1 MLTRRAVVGG
11 AVSAALAP
19 KLLAQARR
27 SPAATL
33 LDAVS
38 EDLLRL
44 FPERASD
51 LGIDAGARSALRGRL
66 VDRSAAGQRAIAG
79 RLRQRLRE
87 IERIDLPSV
96 APAERVHL
104 EVVRTSFDTALKGF
118 AFSYGDVAV
127 GEWRNSPYVVIQNV
141 GAFIDLP
148 RLLESTQKLD
158 SAADAAAYFARVR
171 GYAAALDGETERLRA
186 ATARGI
192 IPPGFLL
199 DRAIPQLS
207 AARGGDP
214 AKWPWIARLA
224 AKYPADGA
232 RAVEVARTQIIPA
245 FDRQVAALQAQRAG
259 AGADAGVWRLPDGEA
274 YYRWALGAATTSTRT
289 PDEIH
294 AQGLD
299 ELKGYQAQMDAIL
312 RPLGYTGG
320 SVGARMAAL
329 GRDPKYLF
337 PETDAGRAQVLAYAR
352 ARIEAIRP
360 LMPRAFANPVK
371 GNVEVLRVPLAE
383 EPGAAGAYGGAG
395 SIDGTIPGKYWMN
408 LSTTARWPRFSIAST
423 TYHEAI
429 PGHVW
434 QGEYSHRLPL
444 IRSLLSF
451 SAYQEGW
458 ALYAEQLA
466 DELGVYD
473 GDPVARLGYLQAM
486 AFRACRL
493 VVDTGLHAKRWTRAQ
508 AISWF
513 AEANGQEPGEVATEV
528 DRYCSWPGQACAYK
542 VGHSEINRMRD
553 GARTRLDARY
563 DVRAF
568 NDLVVGTG
576 AVPMTVLD
584 ELVRRTLV

>member
-1 MLTRRAVVGG
+1 MG
-11 AVSAALAP
+11 AGLSAALAP
-19 KLLAQARR
+19 RLMAQPARPASALLEAI
-27 SPAATL
+27 T
-33 LDAVS
+33 D
-38 EDLLRL
+38 DLLRL

-51 LGIDAGARSALRGRL
+51 LGIDTGARAALRGSL
-66 VDRSAAGQRAIAG
+66 VDRSTAGQRAIADQ
-79 RLRQRLRE
+79 LRRRLRE
-87 IERIDLPSV
+87 IDRLDMASV

-118 AFSYGDVAV
+118 AFPCGDVAV

-141 GAFIDLP
+141 GAFIDMP

-158 SAADAAAYFARVR
+158 SPADAAAYLARVG
-171 GYAAALDGETERLRA
+171 GYAAALDGETERLQA
-186 ATARGI
+186 ATARGV
-192 IPPGFLL
+192 IPPAFLL
-199 DRAIPQLS
+199 DKAIPQLTG
-207 AARGGDP
+207 ARGGDP

-224 AKYPADGA
+224 AKYPAEGA
-232 RAVEVARTQIIPA
+232 RAVEIARAAIVPA
-245 FDRQVAALQAQRAG
+245 FDRQIAALKAQRRRAG
-259 AGADAGVWRLPDGEA
+259 QDAGVWRLPDGDA

-289 PDEIH
+289 PEEIH

-299 ELKGYQAQMDAIL
+299 ELKRYQAQMDAIL
-312 RPLGYTGG
+312 RRLGLTQG

-352 ARIEAIRP
+352 ARIDAIRP
-360 LMPRAFANPVK
+360 LMPRAFANPVQ

-408 LSTTARWPRFSIAST
+408 LSTTARWPQFAIAST

-451 SAYQEGW
+451 SAYGEGW

-466 DELGVYD
+466 DELGVYAD
-473 GDPVARLGYLQAM
+473 DTVARLGYLQAM

-493 VVDTGLHAKRWTRAQ
+493 VVDTGLHARRWTRAQ
-508 AISWF
+508 AIAWF
-513 AEANGQEPGEVATEV
+513 AEANGQEPGEVASEV

-553 GARTRLDARY
+553 AARTRLGARY

-584 ELVRRTLV
+584 DMVRRTLV